1 MATVFKRVVL
11 TERCRESIM
20 RTFRPLVLCAILLLA
35 SLPSDNASADSVEIC
50 CDSSPVELFFLG
62 AAGSGTMSPFDVELE
77 TDSQEVVIS
86 DAIAQGKEIATWR
99 INPAW
104 TGSYPTST
112 WEFKMEY
119 EVENA
124 GGAQINASV
133 TVEISGETYVGT
145 TDQSNSFLASG
156 TGTLEIDIDV
166 ESGAIPSS
174 TDIVVTFEAQTVVF
188 SVPGTDAGLTF
199 KWGGDDDKSSITAD
213 IPVVDILIDEPVTEG
228 MDVYISAIIA
238 SPFGQMT
245 SAHSNS
251 LEVRVNGDTLTD
263 DPIQTRSGEYVR
275 LTWTWRAP
283 SDGEQQISVEASIQI
298 QAGTP
303 TLSGSTVFTITTY
316 DDGSSG
322 GGIFYPSEEPVR
334 TDGEGSPLVVTMEM
348 KLDKND
354 GYLTLEREIQLDFDD
369 ELAYWMR
376 WGLDN
381 IGSDDPEL
389 STPLKIFKA
398 GMVSEDDRRNRMV
411 DEIEESEFEN
421 QMFNLATSYMYE
433 GMGIELEELIGSD
446 VQYLERFSVS
456 LDLKGER
463 KVTYHP
469 VKMTISTLEILEPDK
484 QTTLLRNFIVTE
496 TSTVWSRIDLNIN
509 IETGM
514 RSSLTGAEIKGD
526 DGAIEISYK
535 RTPFGESI
543 TIKADGLK
551 QSDSFT
557 FTAMPTDNIINAPG
571 SLSLITIISLATGIF
586 VVLKMTKSKR
596 RSALWFEMVLVPIV
610 LAALYLA
617 TEPFTVGV
625 ITATSITIWIITA
638 VASPTRKGGISV
650 ANKVSDYPV
659 IECPNCGTP
668 NSITTEQRPFRLPCQ
683 GCGRVLK
690 IVE

>member
-1 MATVFKRVVL
+1 
-11 TERCRESIM
+11 M
-20 RTFRPLVLCAILLLA
+20 RTFRPLILCAILLLA
-35 SLPSDNASADSVEIC
+35 GLPSENASADSVEIC

-62 AAGSGTMSPFDVELE
+62 AVGSGTMTPFDVELD
-77 TDSQEVVIS
+77 TDPQEVVIS
-86 DAIAQGKEIATWR
+86 DAIAQEKEIATWR

-104 TGSYPTST
+104 TGSYPSST

-145 TDQSNSFLASG
+145 TDQSNSFLPSG
-156 TGTLEIDIDV
+156 TGTLTIDIDV
-166 ESGAIPSS
+166 DSGAIPSS
-174 TDIVVTFEAQTVVF
+174 TDITVTFEAQTVVF
-188 SVPGTDAGLTF
+188 SVPGTDAGLAF
-199 KWGGDDDKSSITAD
+199 KWGGDDHKSSITAD

-251 LEVRVNGDTLTD
+251 LEVRVNGATLND

-283 SDGEQQISVEASIQI
+283 NDGEQQISVEASIQI
-298 QAGTP
+298 QTGTP
-303 TLSGSTVFTITTY
+303 TLSGATVFTITTY

-322 GGIFYPSEEPVR
+322 GGIFYPTEEPVR
-334 TDGEGSPLVVTMEM
+334 TDGEGSPLDVTMEM
-348 KLDKND
+348 KLDKTD
-354 GYLTLEREIQLDFDD
+354 GYLTLEREIQLDFGQY
-369 ELAYWMR
+369 LAYWMR

-381 IGSDDPEL
+381 IGSDDPQL
-389 STPLKIFKA
+389 STPLKIFKS

-411 DEIEESEFEN
+411 DEIEETEFEN
-421 QMFNLATSYMYE
+421 QVSTPTAITYMYE

-446 VQYLERFSVS
+446 VQSLERFSIA

-469 VKMTISTLEILEPDK
+469 ITMTITTLEILEPDK
-484 QTTLLRNFIVTE
+484 QATLLRNFIVSE
-496 TSTVWSRIDLNIN
+496 TSTVWSNIDLNIN

-514 RSSLTGAEIKGD
+514 TTSLTGAEIKGD
-526 DGAIEISYK
+526 VGANAISYK

-543 TIKADGLK
+543 TISADGLK
-551 QSDSFT
+551 QSDSFV
-557 FTAMPTDNIINAPG
+557 FTAMPTDNIINTPG
-571 SLSLITIISLATGIF
+571 SLSLITIISLAAGIF
-586 VVLKMTKSKR
+586 VVLKMTKTKR

-625 ITATSITIWIITA
+625 ITATTITIWIITA
-638 VASPTRKGGISV
+638 VASPTRKGGIPV